1 MDKQV
6 KKVARPK
13 KITWEVI
20 YKDFRRRH
28 PHLKKDVTYW
38 RPHGYATIML
48 YLKDG
53 RKMLYDYDSSRA
65 TFYHDDEK
73 GV

>member
-1 MDKQV
+1 MGKQV
-6 KKVARPK
+6 DKVVKPK

-28 PHLKKDVTYW
+28 PTLKKEVLHW
-38 RPHGYATIML
+38 RPHSYSTIIL

-53 RKMLYDYDSSRA
+53 SRMLYDYDFSRA
-65 TFYHDDEK
+65 TFYQGD
-73 GV
+73 